1 MIILSASL
9 PSPIPPEPERERL
22 MSPPVSYPPLG
33 TGRLNQRKGEMT
45 EIRTVADRPW
55 TGPGLQEFV
64 AMMAALMAVNALAI
78 DSMLPALPA
87 IGAALGVAAE
97 NDRQLVITAYL
108 LGFGAAQLVY
118 GPFSDRFGRKPILV
132 VSLLFYALFALLAG
146 IASSFDLLL
155 AARFAQGLAA
165 AGTRVLVVSIARDR
179 FEGPTMARV
188 MSITFIVFMLVPVL
202 APALGQ
208 AVLVA
213 ATWRHIFITLAVYGT
228 GILVW
233 SMIRLP
239 ETLPVEKRRALSLT
253 KIREAVATT
262 ITTRL
267 SIGNTLALTLV
278 MGGLFA
284 FINSIQ
290 QIVFDVF
297 GRPDLIAI
305 VFASIAGPMALS
317 SYLNSRIVERLGSRR
332 IMLIGLALFA
342 GVAALHLGIA
352 AFLGE
357 NLVVFVVLQALT
369 MACFGLISANLGSV
383 AMQPL
388 GHIAGTASSVQGL
401 ITTVGG
407 ALIGLW
413 VGRQFDGTTI
423 PLLAGFALC
432 GFCGLLL
439 AMWANRVQPA

>member
-1 MIILSASL
+1 MTDARPVESQPWSG
-9 PSPIPPEPERERL
+9 PRL
-22 MSPPVSYPPLG
+22 H
-33 TGRLNQRKGEMT
+33 
-45 EIRTVADRPW
+45 
-55 TGPGLQEFV
+55 EFV

-87 IGAALGVAAE
+87 IGAALDVAEE
-97 NDRQLVITAYL
+97 NRRQLVITAYL
-108 LGFGAAQLVY
+108 LGFGGAQLVY

-132 VSLLFYALFALLAG
+132 VSLLFYAVFALLAG
-146 IASSFDLLL
+146 LASSFSLLL

-179 FEGPTMARV
+179 FQGPTMARV

-208 AVLVA
+208 AVLA
-213 ATWRHIFITLAVYGT
+213 FANWRVIFIALALYSGAVLLWT
-228 GILVW
+228 ML
-233 SMIRLP
+233 RLP
-239 ETLPVEKRRALSLT
+239 ETLPEERRRALSLT
-253 KIREAVATT
+253 KIREAVGTT
-262 ITTRL
+262 LTTRL

-278 MGGLFA
+278 MGGLFS

-290 QIVFDVF
+290 QVVFDVF
-297 GRPDLIAI
+297 GRPDLIAL
-305 VFASIAGPMALS
+305 VFASIAGPMAVS

-332 IMLIGLALFA
+332 IMLAGLASFA
-342 GVAALHLGIA
+342 GLATLHLAIS
-352 AFLGE
+352 AFVGE
-357 NLVVFVVLQALT
+357 TLLVFIVLQALT

-413 VGRQFDGTTI
+413 VGQHFDGTTI
-423 PLLAGFALC
+423 PLLSGFALC
-432 GFCGLLL
+432 GFAGFLL
-439 AMWANRVQPA
+439 ALWANRPERA

>member
-1 MIILSASL
+1 MTDAR
-9 PSPIPPEPERERL
+9 PADSPL
-22 MSPPVSYPPLG
+22 
-33 TGRLNQRKGEMT
+33 
-45 EIRTVADRPW
+45 W
-55 TGPGLQEFV
+55 TGPRLHEFV

-78 DSMLPALPA
+78 DSMLPALPS
-87 IGAALGVAAE
+87 IGASLNVADE
-97 NDRQLVITAYL
+97 NQRQLVITAYL
-108 LGFGAAQLVY
+108 LGFGVAQLPY

-132 VSLLFYALFALLAG
+132 VSLLFYAVFALLAG
-146 IASSFDLLL
+146 IASSFTLLL
-155 AARFAQGLAA
+155 GARFCQGLAA

-179 FEGPTMARV
+179 FQGPTMARV

-208 AVLVA
+208 AILAV
-213 ATWRHIFITLAVYGT
+213 ATWRVIFITLAIYGAAVLT
-228 GILVW
+228 WAL
-233 SMIRLP
+233 IRLP
-239 ETLPVEKRRALSLT
+239 ETLPVEKRRPLSLS
-253 KIREAVATT
+253 KIREAVSMTLT
-262 ITTRL
+262 HRL

-278 MGGLFA
+278 MGGLFS

-297 GRPDLIAI
+297 KRPDLMAV
-305 VFASIAGPMALS
+305 VFASIAGPMAIS
-317 SYLNSRIVERLGSRR
+317 SYLNSRIVERIGSRR
-332 IMLIGLALFA
+332 IMLAGLALFA
-342 GVAALHLGIA
+342 GIATLHLGISY
-352 AFLGE
+352 FLGE
-357 NLVVFVVLQALT
+357 NLLTFIVLQALT

-413 VGRQFDGTTI
+413 VGQHFNGTTI

-432 GFCGLLL
+432 GFAGLLL
-439 AMWANRVQPA
+439 AVWANRPQPA

>member
-1 MIILSASL
+1 
-9 PSPIPPEPERERL
+9 
-22 MSPPVSYPPLG
+22 
-33 TGRLNQRKGEMT
+33 MT
-45 EIRTVADRPW
+45 EPKASDGQAWI
-55 TGPGLQEFV
+55 GPRLPEFI

-87 IGAALGVAAE
+87 IGAALDVAEE
-97 NDRQLVITAYL
+97 NRRQLVVTAYL
-108 LGFGAAQLVY
+108 LGFGAAQLFY
-118 GPFSDRFGRKPILV
+118 GPFSDRFGRKPLLV
-132 VSLLFYALFALLAG
+132 VSLLFYAVFALLAG
-146 IASSFDLLL
+146 IASSFTLLL
-155 AARFAQGLAA
+155 GARFCQGLAA

-179 FEGPTMARV
+179 FQGATMERV

-208 AVLVA
+208 GILAIA
-213 ATWRHIFITLAVYGT
+213 SWRVIFIALAIYGA
-228 GILVW
+228 GVLIW

-239 ETLPVEKRRALSLT
+239 ETLSVEKRRPLSLT
-253 KIREAVATT
+253 KIREAVGTT
-262 ITTRL
+262 LTTRL

-278 MGGLFA
+278 MGGLFS

-305 VFASIAGPMALS
+305 VFASIAGPMAIS
-317 SYLNSRIVERLGSRR
+317 SYLNSRIVERLGSRK
-332 IMLIGLALFA
+332 IMLVGLASFA
-342 GVAALHLGIA
+342 GFATLHLAISY
-352 AFLGE
+352 FLGE
-357 NLVVFVVLQALT
+357 SLVVFIVLQALT
-369 MACFGLISANLGSV
+369 MACFGLISANLGSI

-413 VGRQFDGTTI
+413 VGQHFNGTTI

-432 GFCGLLL
+432 GFAGLLL
-439 AMWANRVQPA
+439 ALWANKAEPA